1 MLPRHLAAVS
11 AQGADQPGV
20 GVLGR
25 RGEVLRDLERT
36 AVVQPLEPLRPP
48 LVPIAEI
55 PLVLALDVASVNWD
69 SDKARV
75 RCENRLSSKGAVTSS
90 ATPRAVGSP
99 RLLMS
104 QAFTDLAQLVP
115 GGARTVI
122 VHGVA
127 SSTRRE
133 VAALLPEA
141 SIHDLSDVSD
151 ISGFGSSGSVQPGFG
166 SSGSVQPGSGSSGS
180 VQPGSGSSGS
190 VQPGFGSS
198 GSVQPGSGAV
208 RADLV
213 VMEVGSH
220 VGQARIAAELFE
232 LADHMREGAVLLV
245 VTARRR
251 GSARQLKTLAR
262 MFGAAEVA
270 HRSGSAVVLRAV
282 RGSVVR
288 ATADITTTAPTVEA
302 ALLGHDLRFETGV
315 GLFSKSR
322 IDNGTRLLL
331 EVLPREHGW
340 SDVLDLGCGYGPI
353 GIAVASRWPQV
364 RVAMADIDPFAVRAA
379 RTNAQTNGVDDR
391 CEVCVSDGA
400 AALTDRRFD
409 AVLSHLPTHVPR
421 STLRRL
427 IGESQSVLRPGGEL
441 IAVTASAVDLS
452 DPLGSDFDTVRV
464 LAESRAGTSPPYRV
478 VQAVHVRPAGPR

>member
-1 MLPRHLAAVS
+1 
-11 AQGADQPGV
+11 
-20 GVLGR
+20 
-25 RGEVLRDLERT
+25 
-36 AVVQPLEPLRPP
+36 
-48 LVPIAEI
+48 
-55 PLVLALDVASVNWD
+55 
-69 SDKARV
+69 
-75 RCENRLSSKGAVTSS
+75 
-90 ATPRAVGSP
+90 
-99 RLLMS
+99 MS

-115 GGARTVI
+115 VGARTVI

-127 SSTRRE
+127 SSTRRD

-141 SIHDLSDVSD
+141 SIYNFSDVSH
-151 ISGFGSSGSVQPGFG
+151 IFGSVRLRPSQSGVGSDGSDGSAQSGVGSDGSAPPG
-166 SSGSVQPGSGSSGS
+166 P
-180 VQPGSGSSGS
+180 
-190 VQPGFGSS
+190 
-198 GSVQPGSGAV
+198 GAV

-245 VTARRR
+245 MTARRR
-251 GSARQLKTLAR
+251 GSARQLTTLGR

-282 RGSVVR
+282 RGPEVR
-288 ATADITTTAPTVEA
+288 ATADATTAAPTFEA

-322 IDNGTRLLL
+322 IDDGTRLLL
-331 EVLPREHGW
+331 EALPREHGW

-364 RVAMADIDPFAVRAA
+364 RVVMADIDPLAVRAA

-391 CEVCVSDGA
+391 CEVCVSDGT

-441 IAVTASAVDLS
+441 IAVTASAVDLRG
-452 DPLGSDFDTVRV
+452 PLGSDFDAVRV

-478 VQAVHVRPAGPR
+478 VQAVHAGSAGPR

>member
-1 MLPRHLAAVS
+1 MAS
-11 AQGADQPGV
+11 K
-20 GVLGR
+20 
-25 RGEVLRDLERT
+25 GEV
-36 AVVQPLEPLRPP
+36 
-48 LVPIAEI
+48 
-55 PLVLALDVASVNWD
+55 AS
-69 SDKARV
+69 S
-75 RCENRLSSKGAVTSS
+75 T
-90 ATPRAVGSP
+90 TPRAVGSP

-115 GGARTVI
+115 VGARTVI

-127 SSTRRE
+127 SSTRRD

-151 ISGFGSSGSVQPGFG
+151 ISGSVRPHPSQPGFG
-166 SSGSVQPGSGSSGS
+166 AAGSAP
-180 VQPGSGSSGS
+180 PE
-190 VQPGFGSS
+190 P
-198 GSVQPGSGAV
+198 GAV
-208 RADLV
+208 CADLV

-251 GSARQLKTLAR
+251 GSARQLKTLDR

-270 HRSGSAVVLRAV
+270 HRSGSVVVLRAV
-282 RGSVVR
+282 RGPVVR
-288 ATADITTTAPTVEA
+288 ATADATTAAPTVEA

-331 EVLPREHGW
+331 EALPREHGW

-364 RVAMADIDPFAVRAA
+364 RVVMADIDPLAVRAA

-391 CEVCVSDGA
+391 CEVCVSDGT

-441 IAVTASAVDLS
+441 IAVTASAVDLR
-452 DPLGSDFDTVRV
+452 DPLGLDFDTVRV

-478 VQAVHVRPAGPR
+478 VQAVHARSAGPR

>member
-1 MLPRHLAAVS
+1 MA
-11 AQGADQPGV
+11 
-20 GVLGR
+20 
-25 RGEVLRDLERT
+25 T
-36 AVVQPLEPLRPP
+36 
-48 LVPIAEI
+48 
-55 PLVLALDVASVNWD
+55 
-69 SDKARV
+69 KARV
-75 RCENRLSSKGAVTSS
+75 KFGNRRASKSDGTSS
-90 ATPRAVGSP
+90 ATPGAIGFP

-115 GGARTVI
+115 VGARTVI

-141 SIHDLSDVSD
+141 SIHDLSD
-151 ISGFGSSGSVQPGFG
+151 ISGSGVSGSGVSGSGVSGSGPPGPSQPG
-166 SSGSVQPGSGSSGS
+166 P
-180 VQPGSGSSGS
+180 
-190 VQPGFGSS
+190 
-198 GSVQPGSGAV
+198 GAV

-220 VGQARIAAELFE
+220 VGQARIAAEFLE
-232 LADHMREGAVLLV
+232 LAGHMREGAVLLV

-251 GSARQLKTLAR
+251 GSARQLKTLDR

-270 HRSGSAVVLRAV
+270 QRSGSAVVLRAV
-282 RGSVVR
+282 RGPVVR
-288 ATADITTTAPTVEA
+288 AAAATAAAPTVEA
-302 ALLGHDLRFETGV
+302 ALLGRDLRFETGV

-331 EVLPREHGW
+331 EALPREHGW
-340 SDVLDLGCGYGPI
+340 RDVLDLGCGYGPI

-364 RVAMADIDPFAVRAA
+364 RVVMADIDPLAVTAA

-391 CEVCVSDGA
+391 CEVCVSDGT
-400 AALTDRRFD
+400 AALTGRCFD

-421 STLRRL
+421 STLHRL

-441 IAVTASAVDLS
+441 IAVTASAVDLR

-464 LAESRAGTSPPYRV
+464 MAESRAGTSPRYRV
-478 VQAVHVRPAGPR
+478 VQAVDAGPAGPR

>member
-1 MLPRHLAAVS
+1 M
-11 AQGADQPGV
+11 
-20 GVLGR
+20 
-25 RGEVLRDLERT
+25 
-36 AVVQPLEPLRPP
+36 
-48 LVPIAEI
+48 
-55 PLVLALDVASVNWD
+55 
-69 SDKARV
+69 V
-75 RCENRLSSKGAVTSS
+75 RLK
-90 ATPRAVGSP
+90 
-99 RLLMS
+99 
-104 QAFTDLAQLVP
+104 
-115 GGARTVI
+115 
-122 VHGVA
+122 
-127 SSTRRE
+127 
-133 VAALLPEA
+133 
-141 SIHDLSDVSD
+141 
-151 ISGFGSSGSVQPGFG
+151 PGFG
-166 SSGSVQPGSGSSGS
+166 DCPHPSAAYGSGADGS
-180 VQPGSGSSGS
+180 AP
-190 VQPGFGSS
+190 PGFGAD
-198 GSVQPGSGAV
+198 GSAPPGFGADGSAQPGPGAV

-251 GSARQLKTLAR
+251 GSARQLKTLDR

-282 RGSVVR
+282 RGPVVR
-288 ATADITTTAPTVEA
+288 ATADATTAAPTVEA

-331 EVLPREHGW
+331 EALPREHGW

-364 RVAMADIDPFAVRAA
+364 RVVMADIDPLAVRAA

-391 CEVCVSDGA
+391 CEVCVSDGT

-441 IAVTASAVDLS
+441 IAVTASAVDLR

-478 VQAVHVRPAGPR
+478 VQAVHARPASPRRALAPRVPYFACLIPRAFRIFARPIPRVPHFARPIPRVPHFARSPFRPRVPHSAIPRVRARRRPKPRRGSAGAQADRRYYSGTPAVLQRESGGLSNVSGRR

>member
-1 MLPRHLAAVS
+1 MA
-11 AQGADQPGV
+11 
-20 GVLGR
+20 
-25 RGEVLRDLERT
+25 T
-36 AVVQPLEPLRPP
+36 
-48 LVPIAEI
+48 
-55 PLVLALDVASVNWD
+55 
-69 SDKARV
+69 KARV
-75 RCENRLSSKGAVTSS
+75 KFGNRRASKSDGTSS
-90 ATPRAVGSP
+90 ATPGAIGFP

-115 GGARTVI
+115 VGARTVI

-141 SIHDLSDVSD
+141 SIHDLSDISGSD
-151 ISGFGSSGSVQPGFG
+151 ISGSGVSGSDISGSDISGSGVSGSGVSGSGVSGSGPPGPSQPG
-166 SSGSVQPGSGSSGS
+166 P
-180 VQPGSGSSGS
+180 
-190 VQPGFGSS
+190 
-198 GSVQPGSGAV
+198 GAV

-220 VGQARIAAELFE
+220 VGQARIAAEFLE
-232 LADHMREGAVLLV
+232 LAGHMREGAVLLV

-251 GSARQLKTLAR
+251 GSARQLKTLDR

-270 HRSGSAVVLRAV
+270 QRSGSAVVLRAV
-282 RGSVVR
+282 RGPVVR
-288 ATADITTTAPTVEA
+288 AAAAAATAAAPTVEA
-302 ALLGHDLRFETGV
+302 ALLGRDLRFETGV

-331 EVLPREHGW
+331 EALPREHGW
-340 SDVLDLGCGYGPI
+340 RDVLDLGCGYGPI

-364 RVAMADIDPFAVRAA
+364 RVVMADIDPLAVTAA

-391 CEVCVSDGA
+391 CEVCVSDGT
-400 AALTDRRFD
+400 AALTGRCFD

-421 STLRRL
+421 STLHRL

-441 IAVTASAVDLS
+441 IAVTASAVDLR

-464 LAESRAGTSPPYRV
+464 MAESRAGTSPRYRV
-478 VQAVHVRPAGPR
+478 VQAVDAGPAGPR

>member
-1 MLPRHLAAVS
+1 MAS
-11 AQGADQPGV
+11 K
-20 GVLGR
+20 
-25 RGEVLRDLERT
+25 GEV
-36 AVVQPLEPLRPP
+36 
-48 LVPIAEI
+48 
-55 PLVLALDVASVNWD
+55 AS
-69 SDKARV
+69 S
-75 RCENRLSSKGAVTSS
+75 T
-90 ATPRAVGSP
+90 TPRAVGSP

-115 GGARTVI
+115 VGARTVI

-127 SSTRRE
+127 SSTRRD

-151 ISGFGSSGSVQPGFG
+151 ISGSVRPHPSQPGFG
-166 SSGSVQPGSGSSGS
+166 ADGSAPPGFGADGSA
-180 VQPGSGSSGS
+180 
-190 VQPGFGSS
+190 QPGFGADGSAPPGS
-198 GSVQPGSGAV
+198 GPSHPSQPGSGADGSAQPGFGPSHPSQPGSGPSHPAQPGSGADGSAPPGSGSAPPEPGAV
-208 RADLV
+208 CADLV

-251 GSARQLKTLAR
+251 GSARQLKTLDR

-270 HRSGSAVVLRAV
+270 HRSGSVVVLRAV
-282 RGSVVR
+282 RGPVVR
-288 ATADITTTAPTVEA
+288 ATADATTAAPTVEA

-364 RVAMADIDPFAVRAA
+364 RVAMADIDPLAVRAA

-391 CEVCVSDGA
+391 CEVCVSDGT

-441 IAVTASAVDLS
+441 IAVTASAVDLR
-452 DPLGSDFDTVRV
+452 DPLGLDFDTVRV

-478 VQAVHVRPAGPR
+478 VQAVHARSAGPH

>member
-1 MLPRHLAAVS
+1 MAS
-11 AQGADQPGV
+11 K
-20 GVLGR
+20 
-25 RGEVLRDLERT
+25 GEV
-36 AVVQPLEPLRPP
+36 
-48 LVPIAEI
+48 
-55 PLVLALDVASVNWD
+55 AS
-69 SDKARV
+69 S
-75 RCENRLSSKGAVTSS
+75 T
-90 ATPRAVGSP
+90 TPRAVGSP

-115 GGARTVI
+115 VGARTVI

-127 SSTRRE
+127 SSTRRD

-141 SIHDLSDVSD
+141 SIYDLSDVSD
-151 ISGFGSSGSVQPGFG
+151 ISGSVRPHPPQPGFG
-166 SSGSVQPGSGSSGS
+166 ADGSA
-180 VQPGSGSSGS
+180 
-190 VQPGFGSS
+190 QPGFGAD
-198 GSVQPGSGAV
+198 GSAQPGFGADGSAQPGFGADGSAQPGFGADGSAQPGFGADGSAQPGFGADGSAQPGFGPACSAPPDPGAV

-213 VMEVGSH
+213 VVEVGSH

-232 LADHMREGAVLLV
+232 IADHMREGAVLLV

-251 GSARQLKTLAR
+251 GSARQLKTLDR

-282 RGSVVR
+282 RGPVVR
-288 ATADITTTAPTVEA
+288 ATADITTAAPTVEA

-331 EVLPREHGW
+331 EALPREHGW

-364 RVAMADIDPFAVRAA
+364 RVVMADIDPLAVRAV

-391 CEVCVSDGA
+391 CEVCVSDGT

-441 IAVTASAVDLS
+441 IAVTASAVDLR

-464 LAESRAGTSPPYRV
+464 LAETRAGTSPPYRV
-478 VQAVHVRPAGPR
+478 VQAVHARPAGPR

>member
-1 MLPRHLAAVS
+1 MA
-11 AQGADQPGV
+11 
-20 GVLGR
+20 
-25 RGEVLRDLERT
+25 T
-36 AVVQPLEPLRPP
+36 
-48 LVPIAEI
+48 
-55 PLVLALDVASVNWD
+55 
-69 SDKARV
+69 KARV
-75 RCENRLSSKGAVTSS
+75 KFGNRRASKSDGTSS
-90 ATPRAVGSP
+90 ATPGAIGFP

-115 GGARTVI
+115 VGARTVI

-141 SIHDLSDVSD
+141 SIHDLSDISGSD
-151 ISGFGSSGSVQPGFG
+151 ISGSGVSGSDISGSGVSGSGVSGSGVSGSGPPGPSQPG
-166 SSGSVQPGSGSSGS
+166 P
-180 VQPGSGSSGS
+180 
-190 VQPGFGSS
+190 
-198 GSVQPGSGAV
+198 GAV

-220 VGQARIAAELFE
+220 VGQARIAAEFLE
-232 LADHMREGAVLLV
+232 LAGHMREGAVLLV

-251 GSARQLKTLAR
+251 GSARQLKTLDR

-270 HRSGSAVVLRAV
+270 QRSGSAVVLRAV
-282 RGSVVR
+282 RGPVVR
-288 ATADITTTAPTVEA
+288 AAAAATAAAPTVEA
-302 ALLGHDLRFETGV
+302 ALLGRDLRFETGV

-331 EVLPREHGW
+331 EALPREHGW
-340 SDVLDLGCGYGPI
+340 RDVLDLGCGYGPI

-364 RVAMADIDPFAVRAA
+364 RVVMADIDPLAVTAA

-391 CEVCVSDGA
+391 CEVCVSDGT
-400 AALTDRRFD
+400 AALTGRCFD

-421 STLRRL
+421 STLHRL

-441 IAVTASAVDLS
+441 IAVTASAVDLR
-452 DPLGSDFDTVRV
+452 DRLGSDFDTVRV
-464 LAESRAGTSPPYRV
+464 MAESRAGTSPRYRV
-478 VQAVHVRPAGPR
+478 VQAVDAGPAGPR

>member
-1 MLPRHLAAVS
+1 MS
-11 AQGADQPGV
+11 A
-20 GVLGR
+20 R
-25 RGEVLRDLERT
+25 RKPPPPYNARIAPCRRRARD
-36 AVVQPLEPLRPP
+36 
-48 LVPIAEI
+48 
-55 PLVLALDVASVNWD
+55 
-69 SDKARV
+69 
-75 RCENRLSSKGAVTSS
+75 VTSS
-90 ATPRAVGSP
+90 TTPRAVRSP

-115 GGARTVI
+115 VGARTVI

-151 ISGFGSSGSVQPGFG
+151 VSGSVRPRPAQPGLG
-166 SSGSVQPGSGSSGS
+166 SDVSAQPG
-180 VQPGSGSSGS
+180 PGT
-190 VQPGFGSS
+190 
-198 GSVQPGSGAV
+198 V

-245 VTARRR
+245 MTARRR
-251 GSARQLKTLAR
+251 GSARQLTTLGR

-282 RGSVVR
+282 RGPEVR
-288 ATADITTTAPTVEA
+288 ATTDATTATPTFEA
-302 ALLGHDLRFETGV
+302 ALLGHDLRFDTGV

-322 IDNGTRLLL
+322 IDDGTRLLL
-331 EVLPREHGW
+331 EALPRAHGW
-340 SDVLDLGCGYGPI
+340 CDVLDLGCGYGPI

-364 RVAMADIDPFAVRAA
+364 RVVMADIDPLAVRAA

-391 CEVCVSDGA
+391 CEVCVSDGT

-409 AVLSHLPTHVPR
+409 AVLSHLPTHVPK

-441 IAVTASAVDLS
+441 IAVTASAVDLRN
-452 DPLGSDFDTVRV
+452 PLGSDFDTVRV

-478 VQAVHVRPAGPR
+478 VQAVHAGSAGPR